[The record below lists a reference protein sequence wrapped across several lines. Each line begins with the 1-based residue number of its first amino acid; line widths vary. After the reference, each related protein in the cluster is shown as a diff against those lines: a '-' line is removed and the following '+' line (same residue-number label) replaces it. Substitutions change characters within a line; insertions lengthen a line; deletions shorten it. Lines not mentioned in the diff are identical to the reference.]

1 MSGPIL
7 SSARPK
13 IAIVGIGCRFPGGIS
28 SVDDFWRVLIDGR
41 DTIGPMPAGRIDSA
55 LLEQRETFA
64 IPPMGGYL
72 DDIDRFDAD
81 FFSFSPREA
90 ERLDP
95 QQRLLLET
103 AWEALENAGQDAS
116 RLKGVR
122 GGVFVGQWLSD
133 YEARLVSDPAKI
145 DFQMTTG
152 SGRYAASGRLSA
164 FLGWHGPSVTI
175 DTACSSSLVAA
186 HMAVRS
192 IQAGECEI
200 ALVGAANMILQPHI
214 SIAYGRSG
222 MLASDGRCKFGDALA
237 DGYVRSEGAAVL
249 VLKSEEM
256 ALRDGDR
263 IFAVVQ
269 GSAVNNDGGG
279 GGVFGRPS
287 RSGQEDVL
295 RRAVDD
301 AGLEP
306 HSVGYV
312 EAHGT
317 GTKAGDP
324 VELAALGAIFG
335 RGRSPQ
341 EPLLVGSA
349 KTNIGHTEAA
359 AGLAGL
365 IKAVLAVQ
373 KGTIP
378 PSLHCSVP
386 RPDIAWN
393 ELGCRIVTAPM
404 PWSDGKKR
412 IAGCTAFGISGTN
425 AHLLVSEAQARPAES
440 AIAPSPSRPCIL
452 PLSAQSPE
460 ALRALAR
467 RYAQLL
473 QQSPAPN
480 LRDVCRNAARRRS
493 AMEYRAAFVAE
504 DTTAMIAA
512 LSGYA
517 AGESTDAEGRFTKE
531 VAAPAFVIPGQGAQW
546 LGMARTLL
554 EDEPVFRAAL
564 ERCDLA
570 CRPYAD
576 WSIVDLVAHP
586 DSNGAEALIERID
599 VVQPTLV
606 ALAIAYAELL
616 ASVGVRPGALIGH
629 SMGETAAAYLAGVLD
644 LETTMRVICRR
655 SSLMNRVRGEG
666 AMALVEL
673 SLPEARRRIES
684 HAHLLGVAAH
694 NGPKSCV
701 LSGDPKAL
709 ATVLRELEADGV
721 FCRLIKVDVASH
733 SPQMEP
739 LAAQLQT
746 ELADI
751 GPAAAKVSLYSTTLG
766 RRVSGPELGATYW
779 GANLNSPVLFAEAID
794 AMGRNGISIF
804 VELGP
809 HPVLL
814 PSIQQTVRDATT
826 GVCGRRE
833 EPDGKS
839 FAVLLATLWAG
850 GCKLDWNSIFPGGD
864 VFVELPTYPWQ
875 RERHWYEPSAPAAA
889 AVLSNHDG
897 LIGEVMSSSLDGETY
912 LAELRVS
919 LARMPWLADH
929 RIRGSIVVP
938 GALFIELACETVV
951 RGLGATAV
959 SIEHLTLEEALI
971 VQDAV
976 ERIVQVALTAGP
988 AGTHA
993 LRISSREASSN
1004 DAKWTVHVRGF
1015 VRSAVSDMERW
1026 DPTLFVGTGRPA
1038 SEHYASARARGLE
1051 YGPAFQGVTELRRLD
1066 DSLWAR
1072 INLPSGLSAHGFL
1085 QHPAMLD
1092 AALQLGV
1099 ALIDRGD
1106 PQDTCVPVRAERVVA
1121 STGPTCIAT
1130 WARATRRAPASDSD
1144 AVVVDIDVFADDGR
1158 HLLQIAGL
1166 AFKTVGS
1173 ARGLQTYTIEWRAA
1187 AALADA
1193 EKPQARVVAPAA
1205 WLVISADDDLAES
1218 IAAPMRARGQPVIVA
1233 SEEAQAVQGD
1243 ISSYDVV
1250 VHAFAPSVFRD
1261 PLKSALN
1268 SCLELLGSIHALTH
1282 ETVKRAPRFHA
1293 VTCGA
1298 QSVCQ
1303 GDGAVLEQ
1311 APLWGVM
1318 RTLANEHPELNSSV
1332 IDLPAV
1338 PTTADLETLAT
1349 ALIERNDGQLAI
1361 RGGGILLPR
1370 LLPIDLAIATPM
1382 SVPVSRPREGRAYR
1396 AVTTTPGIL
1405 DGLVCRSLARRA
1417 PLAGEVEIE
1426 IDATGL
1432 NFMNVLSALGSYPG
1446 YENGVGPLGIE
1457 CAGRIAAVGEG
1468 VTGFAIGASVM
1479 AIALDSLASHVIA
1492 DARLVRKRPPE
1503 LTAVEACAL
1512 PIVFATAHH
1521 ALIELARLRRGERVL
1536 IHAAAGGVGLAAV
1549 QIAKSVGAEIYATAG
1564 TPEKR
1569 AMLDALGVVK
1579 VMDSR
1584 SLSFREELM
1593 AATGGDGVDVVLNS
1607 LAGEFVPAGLAVLRS
1622 HGRFLEIGKQDIYR
1636 NAQIGLLPFQRNL
1649 AYFAIDLDR
1658 MIRERPEVVGELLDA
1673 VTERLARGV
1682 YSPLPTRTVP
1692 VSRLTEAFR
1701 DMAQGHHVGKLVV
1714 THDDPQLQLEDE
1726 ADRLRALTGGTCVIT
1741 GGLGGLGLAVA
1752 DRLVAHGA
1760 KRLVLAGR
1768 SPPNAS
1774 QQAEVVRLRTC
1785 GARVEVLQVDVSIAE
1800 QVQGLIEQA
1809 EELLGPISAVIHAAG
1824 ILDDATL
1831 RRQDGERFL
1840 RALMPKLGAA
1850 WHLHTVLGARPDT
1863 TLVMFSS
1870 IASLLGLSGQANYAA
1885 ANAGLDALA
1894 SHRVA
1899 RGLRA
1904 ISVNWG
1910 PWAEIGMAAARDDRG
1925 RRLEARGLAGLA
1937 PSAALDAFERVLATA
1952 PTQITIVHLD
1962 ARAYAEAF
1970 PAAASNILLSD
1981 LIRSDSVEMPHEEE
1995 PRSLKAALLA
2005 LGPGRRRVELLRG
2018 FVREQVGKVLRQAAS
2033 RLEND
2038 KPFLSLG
2045 LDSLMGLE
2053 LRNRLEAGTALSLP
2067 ATLVWNYPTIATL
2080 ADELG
2085 RRLELPT
2092 SVDEAHEKEG
2102 SPATDAQTEAPR
2114 TAGNGA
2120 IDDLEA
2126 LLADIEC
2133 LSVDEA
2139 RRSLVEGD

>member
-1 MSGPIL
+1 MSGPVL
-7 SSARPK
+7 PSVRPK

-28 SVDDFWRVLIDGR
+28 SVDDFWRILIEGR
-41 DTIGPMPAGRIDSA
+41 DTIGPIPAGRIDSA
-55 LLEQRETFA
+55 LLAQRETFA

-122 GGVFVGQWLSD
+122 GGIFVGQWLSD
-133 YEARLVSDPAKI
+133 YEARLVSDPTQI

-152 SGRYAASGRLSA
+152 SGRYASSGRLSA
-164 FLGWHGPSVTI
+164 FLSWRGPSVTV
-175 DTACSSSLVAA
+175 DTACSSSLVAV

-200 ALVGAANMILQPHI
+200 ALAGAANVILQPHI

-263 IFAVVQ
+263 IFAVIL

-279 GGVFGRPS
+279 SGVFGRPS
-287 RSGQEDVL
+287 RLGQEDVL

-306 HSVGYV
+306 QCVGYV

-365 IKAVLAVQ
+365 IKAVLAVH

-386 RPDIAWN
+386 HPDIAWDK
-393 ELGCRIVTAPM
+393 LGCRIVTAPM

-425 AHLLVSEAQARPAES
+425 AHLLVSEPCAKHSEAAAVPHS
-440 AIAPSPSRPCIL
+440 DRPCIL

-460 ALRALAR
+460 ALRALAK

-473 QQSPAPN
+473 QSPVPT
-480 LRDVCRNAARRRS
+480 LRDVCRNAARRRG

-504 DTTAMIAA
+504 DAAAMAA
-512 LSGYA
+512 VLSGYA
-517 AGESTDAEGRFTKE
+517 AGESADAEGRFAKN
-531 VAAPAFVIPGQGAQW
+531 VVAPAFVVPGQGAQW
-546 LGMARTLL
+546 LGMARALL
-554 EDEPVFRAAL
+554 EGEPAFRAAL

-570 CRPYAD
+570 CRPYVD
-576 WSIVDLVAHP
+576 WSIVDLIAHP
-586 DSNGAEALIERID
+586 NSDRAEKLIERID

-606 ALAIAYAELL
+606 ALSIAYAELL
-616 ASVGVRPGALIGH
+616 ASVGVRPSALIGH
-629 SMGETAAAYLAGVLD
+629 SMGEVAAAYLAGVFD
-644 LETTMRVICRR
+644 LETAMRVICRR
-655 SSLMNRVRGEG
+655 SSLMNTARGEG

-684 HAHLLGVAAH
+684 HGHRLGVAAH

-701 LSGDPKAL
+701 LSGEPKAL
-709 ATVLRELEADGV
+709 ANVLRELEAEGV

-739 LAAQLQT
+739 LAVRLQT
-746 ELADI
+746 ELADLK
-751 GPAAAKVSLYSTTLG
+751 PDTARVPFYSTTLG
-766 RRVSGPELGATYW
+766 RRVSGPELAAPYW
-779 GANLNSPVLFAEAID
+779 GANLTSPVLFAEAVD
-794 AMGRNGISIF
+794 AMARDSISIF

-814 PSIQQTVRDATT
+814 PSIQQTIPGAIA

-833 EPDGKS
+833 EPDGRA
-839 FAVLLATLWAG
+839 FAVLLATLWTG
-850 GCKLDWNSIFPGGD
+850 GSELDWNSIFPGPD

-875 RERHWYEPSAPAAA
+875 RELHWYDPPAPTAATSLPS
-889 AVLSNHDG
+889 HDG
-897 LIGEVMSSSLDGETY
+897 LIQEVMSSSVDGDTY

-919 LARMPWLADH
+919 LACMPWLADH

-938 GALFIELACETVV
+938 GALFIELACETAV
-951 RGLGATAV
+951 RGLGAAAV
-959 SIEHLTLEEALI
+959 SIEHLALEEALI
-971 VQDAV
+971 IQDAV

-988 AGTHA
+988 LGTRA
-993 LRISSREASSN
+993 LRISSRDASSD

-1015 VRSAVSDMERW
+1015 ARSAATDSEQRG
-1026 DPTLFVGTGRPA
+1026 PTLPAGAGRPA
-1038 SEHYASARARGLE
+1038 SEHYASARVRGLE
-1051 YGPAFQGVTELRRLD
+1051 YGPAFQGITELQWYND
-1066 DSLWAR
+1066 GLWAR
-1072 INLPSGLSAHGFL
+1072 VSLPSGLSARGCI

-1099 ALIDRGD
+1099 VLIDRGD

-1130 WARATRRAPASDSD
+1130 WARATRRAPTSDSD

-1173 ARGLQTYTIEWRAA
+1173 ARAARGAQTYAVEWRVAT
-1187 AALADA
+1187 ALADA
-1193 EKPQARVVAPAA
+1193 EKRQPRLVAPPA
-1205 WLVISADDDLAES
+1205 WLVVSADNELAEA
-1218 IAAPMRARGQPVIVA
+1218 IAAPMRARGQPVVVA
-1233 SEEAQAVQGD
+1233 SGGAQTAPGD

-1250 VHAFAPSVFRD
+1250 VHAFTPSAARD
-1261 PLKSALN
+1261 PLAPSLS
-1268 SCLELLGSIHALTH
+1268 SCLDLLRSIHALTH
-1282 ETVKRAPRFHA
+1282 DTVKRAPRFHA

-1298 QSVCQ
+1298 QAACQ
-1303 GDGAVLEQ
+1303 GDVAVPEQ

-1318 RTLANEHPELNSSV
+1318 RTLANEHAELKSSV

-1349 ALIERNDGQLAI
+1349 VLIERNEDQVAI

-1370 LLPIDLAIATPM
+1370 LLPIDLTTVRST
-1382 SVPVSRPREGRAYR
+1382 SVPVSRPRGGRAYR

-1405 DGLVCRSLARRA
+1405 DGLVCRPLARRA

-1426 IDATGL
+1426 IEATGL

-1468 VTGFAIGASVM
+1468 VTGLAIGASVM
-1479 AIALDSLASHVIA
+1479 AIALDCLASHVIA
-1492 DARLVRKRPPE
+1492 DARLVRIRPPE
-1503 LTAVEACAL
+1503 LTAAEACAL

-1521 ALIELARLRRGERVL
+1521 ALIELGRLRRGERVL

-1584 SLSFREELM
+1584 SL
-1593 AATGGDGVDVVLNS
+1593 T
-1607 LAGEFVPAGLAVLRS
+1607 
-1622 HGRFLEIGKQDIYR
+1622 
-1636 NAQIGLLPFQRNL
+1636 
-1649 AYFAIDLDR
+1649 FAK
-1658 MIRERPEVVGELLDA
+1658 
-1673 VTERLARGV
+1673 
-1682 YSPLPTRTVP
+1682 S
-1692 VSRLTEAFR
+1692 
-1701 DMAQGHHVGKLVV
+1701 
-1714 THDDPQLQLEDE
+1714 
-1726 ADRLRALTGGTCVIT
+1726 
-1741 GGLGGLGLAVA
+1741 
-1752 DRLVAHGA
+1752 
-1760 KRLVLAGR
+1760 
-1768 SPPNAS
+1768 
-1774 QQAEVVRLRTC
+1774 
-1785 GARVEVLQVDVSIAE
+1785 
-1800 QVQGLIEQA
+1800 
-1809 EELLGPISAVIHAAG
+1809 
-1824 ILDDATL
+1824 
-1831 RRQDGERFL
+1831 
-1840 RALMPKLGAA
+1840 
-1850 WHLHTVLGARPDT
+1850 
-1863 TLVMFSS
+1863 
-1870 IASLLGLSGQANYAA
+1870 
-1885 ANAGLDALA
+1885 
-1894 SHRVA
+1894 
-1899 RGLRA
+1899 
-1904 ISVNWG
+1904 
-1910 PWAEIGMAAARDDRG
+1910 
-1925 RRLEARGLAGLA
+1925 
-1937 PSAALDAFERVLATA
+1937 
-1952 PTQITIVHLD
+1952 
-1962 ARAYAEAF
+1962 
-1970 PAAASNILLSD
+1970 
-1981 LIRSDSVEMPHEEE
+1981 
-1995 PRSLKAALLA
+1995 
-2005 LGPGRRRVELLRG
+2005 
-2018 FVREQVGKVLRQAAS
+2018 
-2033 RLEND
+2033 
-2038 KPFLSLG
+2038 
-2045 LDSLMGLE
+2045 
-2053 LRNRLEAGTALSLP
+2053 
-2067 ATLVWNYPTIATL
+2067 
-2080 ADELG
+2080 
-2085 RRLELPT
+2085 
-2092 SVDEAHEKEG
+2092 
-2102 SPATDAQTEAPR
+2102 
-2114 TAGNGA
+2114 
-2120 IDDLEA
+2120 
-2126 LLADIEC
+2126 
-2133 LSVDEA
+2133 
-2139 RRSLVEGD
+2139 